1 MSVKISN
8 CWKKFLEKEFNSNYF
23 QNIIKNTKEEYSK
36 FICFPKGNNIFRAF
50 DECPFQKLKV
60 IIIGQDPYHGDNQAN
75 GLCFSVN
82 NDIDN
87 PPSLTNIFH
96 ELNNNIIENKR
107 ENSDLVDW
115 SNQGVLLLNSVLT
128 VRRKFPG
135 SHRYIGWETFTD
147 NVIKTISK
155 KKKNL
160 VFMLWGNYAKNKEK
174 HIFDNK
180 HLILKS
186 GHPSPLSANKGYWF
200 GNNHFIKCNE
210 FLINNKISPI
220 KWI

>member
-1 MSVKISN
+1 MSVKISD

-23 QNIIKNTKEEYSK
+23 QNIIKNTKEAYSK

-50 DECPFQKLKV
+50 DECPFQKLRV

-87 PPSLTNIFH
+87 PPSLKNIFH

>member
-1 MSVKISN
+1 LSIKISDS
-8 CWKKFLEKEFNSNYF
+8 WKKFLEKEFNSNYF
-23 QNIIKNTKEEYSK
+23 QNIIKNTKEEYLK

-87 PPSLTNIFH
+87 PPSLKNIFY

-186 GHPSPLSANKGYWF
+186 GHPSPLSANKGFWF

>member
-8 CWKKFLEKEFNSNYF
+8 FWKKFLEKEFNSNYF

-107 ENSDLVDW
+107 ENSDLIDW
-115 SNQGVLLLNSVLT
+115 SNQGVLLLNSILT

>member
-1 MSVKISN
+1 MSIKISDS
-8 CWKKFLEKEFNSNYF
+8 WKKFLEKEFNSNYF
-23 QNIIKNTKEEYSK
+23 QNIIKNTKEEYLK

-82 NDIDN
+82 NDIDT
-87 PPSLTNIFH
+87 PPSLKNIFY

-186 GHPSPLSANKGYWF
+186 GHPSPLSANKGFWF

>member
-1 MSVKISN
+1 MSVKISDS
-8 CWKKFLEKEFNSNYF
+8 WKKFLEKEFNSNYF

-82 NDIDN
+82 NGIDN
-87 PPSLTNIFH
+87 PPSLKNIFH

>member
-1 MSVKISN
+1 MSVKISDS
-8 CWKKFLEKEFNSNYF
+8 WKKFLEKEFNSNYF
-23 QNIIKNTKEEYSK
+23 QNIINNTKEEYSK

-87 PPSLTNIFH
+87 PPSLKNIFH

-147 NVIKTISK
+147 NVIKAISK

>member
-1 MSVKISN
+1 LSVKISDY
-8 CWKKFLEKEFNSNYF
+8 WKKFLEKEFNSNYF
-23 QNIIKNTKEEYSK
+23 QNIVKNTKEEYSK

-87 PPSLTNIFH
+87 PPSLKNIFH

>member
-1 MSVKISN
+1 MSVKILD

-87 PPSLTNIFH
+87 PPSLKNIFH

>member
-1 MSVKISN
+1 M
-8 CWKKFLEKEFNSNYF
+8 
-23 QNIIKNTKEEYSK
+23 
-36 FICFPKGNNIFRAF
+36 
-50 DECPFQKLKV
+50 
-60 IIIGQDPYHGDNQAN
+60 
-75 GLCFSVN
+75 
-82 NDIDN
+82 
-87 PPSLTNIFH
+87 
-96 ELNNNIIENKR
+96 
-107 ENSDLVDW
+107 
-115 SNQGVLLLNSVLT
+115 LLNSVLT

-174 HIFDNK
+174 YIFDNK